1 LVQNANTFE
10 KFGANY
16 KDNFFW
22 QEHVDHPNYDEFWQK
37 RSIIPHLKNI
47 KNAPAIM
54 VVGGWY
60 DAEDLYG
67 L

>member
-1 LVQNANTFE
+1 LAKAKYHSSF
-10 KFGANY
+10 
-16 KDNFFW
+16 
-22 QEHVDHPNYDEFWQK
+22 
-37 RSIIPHLKNI
+37 KNI

-60 DAEDLYG
+60 DAEDLYD